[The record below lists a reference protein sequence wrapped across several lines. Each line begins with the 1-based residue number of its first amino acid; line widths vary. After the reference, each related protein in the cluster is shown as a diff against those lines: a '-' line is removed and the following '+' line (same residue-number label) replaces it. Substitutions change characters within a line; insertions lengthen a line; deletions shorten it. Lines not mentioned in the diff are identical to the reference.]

1 MENGHKNGYNNV
13 SVINTR
19 CVNYL
24 LTKLRKKE
32 TDSKVC
38 IYVQGRQYFLLNLK
52 LYWVNI
58 CMFLRTGTTTY
69 LIF

>member
-38 IYVQGRQYFLLNLK
+38 I
-52 LYWVNI
+52 
-58 CMFLRTGTTTY
+58 
-69 LIF
+69 

>member
-38 IYVQGRQYFLLNLK
+38 IYGQGVGNIFYVLNFK

-58 CMFLRTGTTTY
+58 LYVFTY
-69 LIF
+69 WNYYT